1 MLRATRKELQSM
13 SSIKYMA
20 RNDFN
25 KVGSNCN
32 PFAVATA
39 EWCDYE
45 IEFQR
50 IWAESQGIT
59 YAI

>member
-1 MLRATRKELQSM
+1 M

>member
-1 MLRATRKELQSM
+1 MPAIKRGFQSM
-13 SSIKYMA
+13 SNIKYMA

-45 IEFQR
+45 LEFQR
-50 IWAESQGIT
+50 IWVEANHG
-59 YAI
+59 